1 MRVADFDFVLPESLI
16 AQEARPRGRSRLMVV
31 DRARATWHDATIA
44 DLPALLQPGD
54 VLVVNDTRV
63 FPARLLG
70 RRDPSGGAVE
80 CFLLTR
86 RADNHWDAL
95 MAPAERLQP
104 GARVVFDDAD
114 RAPGVRLRA
123 EVVSR
128 GERGQRA
135 VAFAAE
141 GAASVDAAIDLLG
154 HVPLPPYIRRAD
166 TADDRARYQ
175 TVYAR
180 ERGSVAAPTAGLHF
194 DDAVLAALTER
205 GVARAAITLH
215 VGYGTFKP
223 VKVERVEDH
232 AVDPEP
238 YVVSAEALSAIR
250 DARARGGRVVVV
262 GTTTT
267 RALEHAARVGN
278 GVVSPGAA
286 LADLF
291 IYPGHRFTV
300 VDALM
305 TNFHLPQS
313 SLLMLVAAFGGLDLV
328 MDAYRAAVERGYHF
342 YSYGDAMVIL

>member
-238 YVVSAEALSAIR
+238 YVVSAEAVSAIR